1 MEHTIS
7 VKDDSK
13 LDACL
18 PVVTHLAF
26 LIQNA
31 YNAYL
36 DDIDAAAARELEL
49 TEEQVAQEED
59 TRLDQEFIITQL
71 LRLAVSLDYADEIG
85 RRKMFQLVRGYIF
98 PS

>member
-1 MEHTIS
+1 MI
-7 VKDDSK
+7 KDETK

-26 LIQNA
+26 QIQNA

-49 TEEQVAQEED
+49 TEEQFAQEED
-59 TRLDQEFIITQL
+59 ARLDQEFIITQL

-85 RRKMFQLVRGYIF
+85 RRKMFQLVREYIL